1 MSGLSEREPC
11 PANSGLPGVGR
22 WPTGTHLSENQ
33 SMPGC
38 RQRQGKWACRDAIAA
53 KSPTMRLLV
62 QIKLPSAPS
71 PRMTM
76 ESSSSIIFVPATM
89 SSGAEKESDG
99 FSTNWSGWRGQ
110 VELQRATVA
119 AGGACQEVTLNMG
132 ARGAIMRVR
141 ATDRATHEA
150 LLNIQVNF
158 RNAED

>member
-1 MSGLSEREPC
+1 MPRRHRCKVSDDDASG
-11 PANSGLPGVGR
+11 GDQTTV
-22 WPTGTHLSENQ
+22 
-33 SMPGC
+33 
-38 RQRQGKWACRDAIAA
+38 
-53 KSPTMRLLV
+53 SP
-62 QIKLPSAPS
+62 
-71 PRMTM
+71 
-76 ESSSSIIFVPATM
+76 VPADDN
-89 SSGAEKESDG
+89 GKLILDNFRPGDYVLWAEKESDG

-141 ATDRATHEA
+141 ATDRATHEP